1 VGPGLRR
8 GDGILELE
16 LSTLALLA
24 LVGLAAGFIDSIAGG
39 GALLSLPALLLSGL
53 DPISAIATN
62 KLQGTFGTASA
73 THAFWRRG
81 LLKPQEHVVEIA
93 TVLIGSALGVV
104 AVSYAPTKLLQAALP
119 ILLIAIAIYFT
130 LSTKLRNEQSKA
142 KFGLGFFSFALAPMI
157 GFYDG
162 IFGPGTGSF
171 FMLALVS
178 LFGFGIIQ
186 ATARTKLLNFTS
198 NISALILWV
207 LAGKVFWIIG
217 LVMGVAQF
225 MGAQIGAHVAI
236 ANGAKVIRPL
246 LVLVCIALAV
256 KLLADPANPLR
267 ALFEWYW
274 PQVEIF

>member
-267 ALFEWYW
+267 AF
-274 PQVEIF
+274 FT